1 MACKTL
7 HGLVMTAVE
16 RTGLHRMLGYDRTTS
31 RVLSGILE
39 IARLITVLFGTVS
52 ILDTPEEGRTN
63 SNTRHCPF
71 VVVVTV
77 SILLT
82 VSEFCY

>member
-1 MACKTL
+1 
-7 HGLVMTAVE
+7 MTAVE